1 MLKRILKDKKL
12 VPVTIKTDK
21 FLEVYS
27 SLTEDKLKKIKDI
40 LIDDTADELVDK
52 ICQRLLRHVWFLPAS
67 EGHHHAK
74 EFGLF
79 LHCLDTALEALK
91 KFDDK
96 IYFEYRENKDVIDSF
111 ETRKRRPSRQYAFF
125 LCGLIHDLGKEAVRC
140 KVVSSDGEV
149 WDPCN
154 EEGLYGFVQRH
165 TDITFSN
172 IQYQNVDNAYGL
184 YKKIAP
190 FYAARLISSKDYKFI
205 GHEDIGDILNA
216 IGYKP
221 ADNKFYKE
229 IVDADMESVKK
240 DLIASGEIKTKDVV
254 ADFIT
259 TLREMFAEGRI
270 PLNSAGAKAW
280 VFEDRT
286 AVSIAVLNDV
296 RTLLLSKDRKTPELT
311 IIWKKLIE
319 RHLIDHEDW
328 KCVYDMELST
338 AGRPMFVKVLRFKN
352 SVIWDKEKISEIC
365 KLKVSFNIANK

>member
-1 MLKRILKDKKL
+1 MLERILKSKKL
-12 VPVTIKTDK
+12 APFSKTDN
-21 FLEVYS
+21 FSEVYS
-27 SLTEDKLKKIKDI
+27 RLAEDKLKKIKDI
-40 LIDDTADELVDK
+40 LIEDTADELADK
-52 ICQRLLRHVWFLPAS
+52 ICQRFLTHVWFLPAS

-91 KFDDK
+91 RFDDK
-96 IYFEYRENKDVIDSF
+96 IYFEYRENRDVIDSF

-125 LCGLIHDLGKEAVRC
+125 LCGLVHDLGKEAARY
-140 KVVSSDGEV
+140 KVVSSNGEL

-165 TDITFSN
+165 PDTAFSSIRYQSMDN
-172 IQYQNVDNAYGL
+172 IYGL
-184 YKKIAP
+184 YQKIAP
-190 FYAARLISSKDYKFI
+190 FYAARLISSEDYKYV

-229 IVDADMESVKK
+229 IIDADMQSVKK

-254 ADFIT
+254 GDFIT
-259 TLREMFAEGRI
+259 TLREMFTEGRI
-270 PLNSAGAKAW
+270 SINSTGAKAW

-296 RTLLLSKDRKTPELT
+296 RALLLSKDRKTPELN
-311 IIWKKLIE
+311 IIWRKLME
-319 RHLIDHEDW
+319 RHLIEHEGW
-328 KCVYDMELST
+328 KCVYNMELVT
-338 AGRPMFVKVLRFKN
+338 MGRSMFIKVLRFKN
-352 SVIWDKEKISEIC
+352 SVIWDKDKTPETC
-365 KLKVSFNIANK
+365 KLNVSFNIISK